1 MAAPA
6 QEETRAIIKFC
17 VDLGK
22 TPTETM
28 KMMKDANRSSN
39 VSRSLVFKWH
49 KRFSEGRESLKDDTG
64 RGRKRIVNA
73 WTVAAVKS
81 LIEED
86 RRLTVSDISTKV
98 GVSYGSVHSILR
110 NQLKMSK
117 VHARWVPRLLKNAE
131 KERRVQDSL
140 SFLRQYERH
149 GDAFLDRIITT
160 DETWL
165 WFYDPET
172 KQQSSVWKRN
182 SSPPPQK
189 ARVSRSGGKYM
200 FIMFID
206 RWGMLLCHS
215 VPKDQTVN
223 AGYYSKVKN
232 IFLTIFINK

>member
-6 QEETRAIIKFC
+6 QEETRAMIKFC

-73 WTVAAVKS
+73 GAVTAVKS

-131 KERRVQDSL
+131 KQRR
-140 SFLRQYERH
+140 E
-149 GDAFLDRIITT
+149 
-160 DETWL
+160 E
-165 WFYDPET
+165 
-172 KQQSSVWKRN
+172 K
-182 SSPPPQK
+182 
-189 ARVSRSGGKYM
+189 
-200 FIMFID
+200 FIHTPTEGQGQPVRREVHVDHVYGQM
-206 RWGMLLCHS
+206 GYAA
-215 VPKDQTVN
+215 VPFR
-223 AGYYSKVKN
+223 A
-232 IFLTIFINK
+232 